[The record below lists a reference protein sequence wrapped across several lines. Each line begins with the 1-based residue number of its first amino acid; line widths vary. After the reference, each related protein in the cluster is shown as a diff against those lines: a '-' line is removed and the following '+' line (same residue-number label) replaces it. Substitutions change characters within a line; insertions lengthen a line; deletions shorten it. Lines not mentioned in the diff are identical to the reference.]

1 VPDPSVR
8 DPSQRAFAVRIG
20 IPLTVVH
27 VRHAGRGTPVAGIM
41 VRMPPDQPP
50 VVAPPESVIEFGP
63 SPDESGRPASRRRR
77 SLADFG
83 LGVARDRRVV
93 PLAAVLGGVALFAS
107 LVSEWQVT
115 TIDTVVFNSEDG
127 RQPIPSDLFDLGGW
141 SAGYVVGV
149 FVLVTATVLVLFGP
163 PAGRRYARLAGLSVG
178 GVLLAVLAALGPT
191 LNDVSRTLG
200 YVIRYQVQRSQY
212 EVTDGRGL
220 WCAVVGVLAVMVALY
235 LAGRHTAPVVVS
247 ATDVPA
253 EPLDEASF
261 WRRPHAATVDDEDRP
276 PDAPFDLTVGPTTP
290 FTSLNDDRDKPTG
303 RDGISG

>member
-1 VPDPSVR
+1 
-8 DPSQRAFAVRIG
+8 
-20 IPLTVVH
+20 
-27 VRHAGRGTPVAGIM
+27 
-41 VRMPPDQPP
+41 MPPDQPP

-63 SPDESGRPASRRRR
+63 SPDEPDRPASRRRR

-83 LGVARDRRVV
+83 IGLARDRRVV

-127 RQPIPSDLFDLGGW
+127 RQPIPSSLFDLGGW
-141 SAGYVVGV
+141 SAGYIVGM
-149 FVLVTATVLVLFGP
+149 FALVAATVLVLFGP
-163 PAGRRYARLAGLSVG
+163 SAGRRYARLAGLSVG
-178 GVLLAVLAALGPT
+178 GVLLALLAALGPT
-191 LNDVSRTLG
+191 LDDVSRTLG

-212 EVTDGRGL
+212 EVTEGRGL

-235 LAGRHTAPVVVS
+235 LAGRHTAPVL
-247 ATDVPA
+247 VPTA
-253 EPLDEASF
+253 REAPDAPMDEASF
-261 WRRPHAATVDDEDRP
+261 WRRPRAAAADDDEDRP

>member
-1 VPDPSVR
+1 
-8 DPSQRAFAVRIG
+8 
-20 IPLTVVH
+20 
-27 VRHAGRGTPVAGIM
+27 
-41 VRMPPDQPP
+41 MPPDQPP
-50 VVAPPESVIEFGP
+50 VVAPPESVIEFGS
-63 SPDESGRPASRRRR
+63 SPDEPGRPPSRRRR
-77 SLADFG
+77 SLTDFG
-83 LGVARDRRVV
+83 ISVARDRRVV

-115 TIDTVVFNSEDG
+115 TIDTAVFNSEDG

-141 SAGYVVGV
+141 SGGYIVGV
-149 FVLVTATVLVLFGP
+149 SALVAATVLVLFGP

-191 LNDVSRTLG
+191 LDDVSRTLG

-212 EVTDGRGL
+212 EVTEGRGL

-235 LAGRHTAPVVVS
+235 LAGRHTTPVAAS
-247 ATDVPA
+247 ADTSA
-253 EPLDEASF
+253 EPGERPDEASF
-261 WRRPHAATVDDEDRP
+261 WRRPPTATADDEDRP
-276 PDAPFDLTVGPTTP
+276 PDMPFDLTVGPTTP